1 MSGPPKTPAAWRT
14 VSERQ
19 LANYR
24 VFDVTELQR
33 ERADTGHV
41 HTFFRIESV
50 DWANIIP
57 ITTDGQVVMIRQ
69 FRQGADCVTLEI
81 PGGLVDAGED
91 VATAAG
97 RELLEETGYRAKRVI
112 ELGSVFPN
120 PALFSNR
127 IHSFVATGCEKVAEI
142 ENDANEETTI
152 ELIDLADVDRLLLEG
167 KIDHAL
173 VMAAFHWW
181 RLRGMPQ

>member
-1 MSGPPKTPAAWRT
+1 MTGPANWRT
-14 VSERQ
+14 LSERP

-24 VFDVTELQR
+24 VFEVTELHRQR
-33 ERADTGHV
+33 TDTGQS

-57 ITTDGQVVMIRQ
+57 ITTDGEVVMIRQ
-69 FRQGADCVTLEI
+69 FRQGANCETLEI
-81 PGGLVDAGED
+81 PGGLVDEGED
-91 VATAAG
+91 IATAAG
-97 RELLEETGYRAKRVI
+97 RELLEETGYRAGKVVA
-112 ELGSVFPN
+112 LGSVFPN
-120 PALFSNR
+120 PALFRNR

-142 ENDANEETTI
+142 QNDSNEETTI
-152 ELIDLADVDRLLLEG
+152 ELVRVEDIDQLLLDG

-181 RLRGMPQ
+181 RLRGQPR

>member
-1 MSGPPKTPAAWRT
+1 MSRPASWRT
-14 VSERQ
+14 VSERP

-24 VFDVTELQR
+24 VFEVTELQR
-33 ERADTGHV
+33 QHADTGQT
-41 HTFFRIESV
+41 HTFFRVDSA

-69 FRQGADCVTLEI
+69 FRHGAACETLEI
-81 PGGLVDAGED
+81 PGGLVDEGED
-91 VATAAG
+91 VATAAA
-97 RELLEETGYRAKRVI
+97 RELLEETGYRAGTVLA
-112 ELGSVFPN
+112 LGSVFPN

-127 IHSFVATGCEKVAEI
+127 IHSFVATGCEQVAEI
-142 ENDANEETTI
+142 ANDASEETTI
-152 ELIDLADVDRLLLEG
+152 ELVPLEDIDRLLREG

-181 RLRGMPQ
+181 RLRGMPR